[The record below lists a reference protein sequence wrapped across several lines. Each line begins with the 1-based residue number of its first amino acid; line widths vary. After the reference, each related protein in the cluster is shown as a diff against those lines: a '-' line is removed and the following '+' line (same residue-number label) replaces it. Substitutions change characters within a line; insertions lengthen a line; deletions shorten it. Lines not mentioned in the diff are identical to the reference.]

1 MKKILACFIVIVLG
15 ALSIHPQ
22 QEVVISIKDG
32 MPAIPLA
39 LPDFIAQS
47 SSPEIKSY
55 GKELHQIISDDLE
68 YSRVFQLLPKS
79 YYSYIRPLN
88 PKKIFFKD
96 WSQRFWA

>member
-47 SSPEIKSY
+47 S
-55 GKELHQIISDDLE
+55 
-68 YSRVFQLLPKS
+68 
-79 YYSYIRPLN
+79 
-88 PKKIFFKD
+88 
-96 WSQRFWA
+96 